1 MRCADLTM
9 IVCVKLRLVPGQSEI
24 AQFDRPIVIDQH
36 VLTLEITMEKLA
48 TMQVEKCYDDLF
60 RDFSYARV
68 VQNKLTL
75 VKQVKKTSL
84 ADKLSDH
91 IEE

>member
-1 MRCADLTM
+1 
-9 IVCVKLRLVPGQSEI
+9 
-24 AQFDRPIVIDQH
+24 
-36 VLTLEITMEKLA
+36 MEKLA
-48 TMQVEKCYDDLF
+48 TMQVEKCYDNLF
-60 RDFSYARV
+60 GDFSYARV

>member
-1 MRCADLTM
+1 
-9 IVCVKLRLVPGQSEI
+9 
-24 AQFDRPIVIDQH
+24 
-36 VLTLEITMEKLA
+36 MEKLA
-48 TMQVEKCYDDLF
+48 TMQIKKCYDDLF
-60 RDFSYARV
+60 RDFSYARI
-68 VQNKLTL
+68 VQDKLTL